1 MITKLLL
8 NLQFWASLFGLSGS
22 ILIFFFGLP
31 PKFNP
36 DGHSFLLLEG
46 EDKENIKKGERYKK
60 LGYLGISLLALSF
73 LIQIISL
80 LINA

>member
-1 MITKLLL
+1 MIIKLIL
-8 NLQFWASLFGLSGS
+8 NLQFWASFCGFIGS
-22 ILIFFFGLP
+22 VLIFFFGLP

-46 EDKENIKKGERYKK
+46 DDKESIKKGKIYKK
-60 LGYLGISLLALSF
+60 LGYLGVCLLAIGF